1 LTILLGKRL
10 GPYEILSPLG
20 AGGMGEVYRARDT
33 KLSRDVAL
41 KVLPEAFVRDPDRMA
56 RFEREAKLLAS
67 LNHPNIAS
75 IYGLEDSDR
84 IRALVMELVEGPTLA
99 GRIKQG
105 AIAIDE
111 VLSVAKQICEALEYA
126 HERGIIHRDL
136 KPANIK
142 LTSND
147 KLGTNNVVK
156 ILDFG
161 LAKALEGDAASSDI
175 SDSPTFSGLATQSGI
190 ILGTAAY
197 MSPEQAKGKPVDR
210 RTDIW
215 AFGCVLYEMLTGR
228 MAFRGETATDILA
241 AVLKEEPDWS
251 RLPAATPPQV
261 RSLLHR
267 CLKKDAKQRL
277 QAIGDARIVLEEVLS
292 GAPQDTS
299 FGTIAQ
305 LSKPWRHW
313 LAWGVAAL
321 LFIILTP
328 IAFMHFGETH
338 SLAEPVRFQIPLPIG
353 ASSFSLS
360 PNGRLLAFTA
370 PGLDGRN
377 LIWIRALDA
386 LEARPLPGTE
396 DAFTPPVFWS
406 PDSRFIAFQTAGK
419 LKKVD
424 VSGGPPQTICEIQPL
439 VLGGAW
445 SKEDVII
452 FGTDADGPGIMQ
464 VPAAGGVATFL
475 TTNAGGDEVHV
486 FPSFLPD
493 GRHFVYLRAPENP
506 GILVG
511 SLNVKPEQQS
521 RQLLLATS
529 VMPVYAPSGDPTQ
542 GRLLFM
548 RESTLMAQ
556 SFDVRRLE
564 LVGEPVPVA
573 NQVGTVFLSASFST
587 SANDV
592 LAYRS
597 RSGTTATQ
605 LTWFDR
611 AGKVLGRVRG
621 SDAGSSIYTDV
632 ALSPDGTRVAATLFD
647 PSVPGQS
654 ETIWLL
660 ELARSVSARLTF
672 DVTPDM
678 APVWSPDGRRIAF
691 TGYRAG
697 GLGLYQKAS
706 SGAEKEEVLL
716 APTNSAK
723 LPNDWSRSG
732 RFLLYT
738 IQDPKT
744 NADLWVLPLTADGHP
759 SEAPAPFANTKFNEQ
774 QGQFSP
780 DGHWIAYVSDES
792 GRKEIHVQP
801 FPVPSGGGSK
811 IQISRDGGNQPRWRR
826 DGKEL
831 FYVSLDGK
839 MMAVDVGGGLE
850 FKAGVPKILF
860 HTPILND
867 DASLSVFHWDIT
879 ADGKRFLVDTVSSS
893 SEPLTVVLN
902 WSAGAKK

>member
-1 LTILLGKRL
+1 
-10 GPYEILSPLG
+10 
-20 AGGMGEVYRARDT
+20 
-33 KLSRDVAL
+33 
-41 KVLPEAFVRDPDRMA
+41 
-56 RFEREAKLLAS
+56 
-67 LNHPNIAS
+67 
-75 IYGLEDSDR
+75 
-84 IRALVMELVEGPTLA
+84 MELVEGPTLA
-99 GRIKQG
+99 GRIQQG

-142 LTSND
+142 LTSSD

-161 LAKALEGDAASSDI
+161 LAKALEGEAVPSDI
-175 SDSPTFSGLATQSGI
+175 GDSPTMTGMATQAGI

-228 MAFRGETATDILA
+228 MTFRGETATDILA

-251 RLPAATPPQV
+251 HLPAGTPPQI

-267 CLKKDAKQRL
+267 CLKKDGKQRL
-277 QAIGDARIVLEEVLS
+277 QAIGDARIVLEEVSS
-292 GAPQDTS
+292 GAPQDDPL
-299 FGTIAQ
+299 GAGAQ
-305 LSKPWRHW
+305 PAKPSRRWF
-313 LAWGVAAL
+313 AWGVAAL
-321 LFIILTP
+321 LSVTLIP
-328 IAFMHFGETH
+328 IAFLHFREKH

-353 ASSFSLS
+353 ARSFSLS

-370 PGLDGRN
+370 TGSDGRN

-419 LKKVD
+419 LKKINI
-424 VSGGPPQTICEIQPL
+424 SGGPPQTICEIQAL

-445 SKEDVII
+445 SREDVII
-452 FGTDADGPGIMQ
+452 FGTDGPGIMQ
-464 VPAAGGVATFL
+464 VPAAGGVATLL
-475 TTNAGGDEVHV
+475 TTIAGSDEIHV

-521 RQLLLATS
+521 RTPLLTTS
-529 VMPVYAPSGDPTQ
+529 VMPVYAPSTDPAL

-556 SFDVRRLE
+556 SFDVGRLE

-573 NQVGTVFLSASFST
+573 DRVGTVFLSASFSA

-592 LAYRS
+592 LAYRV
-597 RSGTTATQ
+597 RGGTTTTK

-611 AGKVLGRVRG
+611 TGKVLGRVRD
-621 SDAGSSIYTDV
+621 SDAGSYTYTDV
-632 ALSPDGTRVAATLFD
+632 ALSPDGSRVATTLYD

-654 ETIWLL
+654 EAIWLL

-672 DVTPDM
+672 DTSPDI

-691 TGYRAG
+691 MGYRAG
-697 GLGLYQKAS
+697 GLGLYQKAA

-716 APTNSAK
+716 PPTNSFK

-732 RFLLYT
+732 QFLLYNV
-738 IQDPKT
+738 QDPKS

-759 SEAPAPFANTKFNEQ
+759 SGAPTPFANTKFDEQ

-792 GRKEIHVQP
+792 GRPEIHVQP
-801 FPVPSGGGSK
+801 FPVTSGGGSK
-811 IQISRDGGNQPRWRR
+811 IQISRDGGNQPRWQR

-831 FYVSLDGK
+831 FYLSLDSK
-839 MMAVDVGGGLE
+839 MMAVDVGSGTE
-850 FKAGVPKILF
+850 FKAGVPKVLF
-860 HTPILND
+860 QAPILND
-867 DASLSVFHWDIT
+867 DAALNSLHWDVS

-893 SEPLTVVLN
+893 SEPLIVVLN
-902 WSAGAKK
+902 WSVRLKN

>member
-1 LTILLGKRL
+1 MAISLGKRL
-10 GPYEILSPLG
+10 GPYEILSAIG

-41 KVLPEAFVRDPDRMA
+41 KVLPEAFVRDPACMA

-75 IYGLEDSDR
+75 IYGLEDSDHT
-84 IRALVMELVEGPTLA
+84 RALVMELVEGPTLA
-99 GRIKQG
+99 DRIRQG
-105 AIAIDE
+105 ATPLDD

-126 HERGIIHRDL
+126 HERGVIHRDL

-142 LTSND
+142 LTTND
-147 KLGTNNVVK
+147 KLATSLVVK

-161 LAKALEGDAASSDI
+161 LAKALENDAASTDI
-175 SDSPTFSGLATQSGI
+175 SDSPTISMATQVGT

-197 MSPEQAKGKPVDR
+197 MSPEQAKGKAVDR
-210 RTDIW
+210 RTDVW

-228 MAFRGETATDILA
+228 VAFRGETVTDTLA

-251 RLPAATPPQV
+251 YIPIATQPQV

-267 CLKKDAKQRL
+267 CLKKDVRQRL

-292 GAPQDTS
+292 GVPQVDS
-299 FGTIAQ
+299 VGAIAH
-305 LSKPWRHW
+305 SAKPWRRW
-313 LAWGVAAL
+313 LAWGIVAL
-321 LFIILTP
+321 LFVTLTP
-328 IAFMHFGETH
+328 IAFFHFSETH
-338 SLAEPVRFQIPLPIG
+338 SVAEPVRFQISLPAGIRTF
-353 ASSFSLS
+353 ALS
-360 PNGRLLAFTA
+360 PNGRQLAFIA
-370 PGLDGRN
+370 PGSGGHN

-386 LEARPLPGTE
+386 LEARPLPNTE
-396 DAFTPPVFWS
+396 DVFAPPVFWS
-406 PDSRFIAFQTAGK
+406 PDSRFIAFQAGGK
-419 LKKVD
+419 LKKID
-424 VSGGPPQTICEIQPL
+424 ISGGPPQAICDTAATV

-445 SKEDVII
+445 NREDVII
-452 FGTDADGPGIMQ
+452 FGTEGPGIMQ
-464 VPAAGGVATFL
+464 VSAAGGVATLL
-475 TTNAGGDEVHV
+475 TTTGGNDVHV

-493 GRHFVYLRAPENP
+493 GRHFVYLRAPHNP
-506 GILVG
+506 GIFVG
-511 SLNVKPEQQS
+511 SLDDKPEQQS
-521 RQLLLATS
+521 PKQLLATPL
-529 VMPVYAPSGDPTQ
+529 MPVYAHTADPAL

-573 NQVGTVFLSASFST
+573 DQVGSLFLSGSFSA

-592 LAYRS
+592 LAYRK
-597 RSGTTATQ
+597 RSATTATE

-611 AGKVLGRVRG
+611 AGKVLGHIRG
-621 SDAGSSIYTDV
+621 SDAGTYTYTDL
-632 ALSPDGTRVAATLFD
+632 ALSPDGTRVAASRVDL
-647 PSVPGQS
+647 SAPGQS

-660 ELARSVSARLTF
+660 EFARSVSARLTF
-672 DVTPDM
+672 DFGPSTS
-678 APVWSPDGRRIAF
+678 PVWSPDSGRIAF
-691 TGYRAG
+691 EGHRARG
-697 GLGLYQKAS
+697 VGLYQKGS
-706 SGAEKEEVLL
+706 GGAEREEILIS
-716 APTNSAK
+716 PTTSDK
-723 LPNDWSRSG
+723 VPNDWSRSG

-744 NADLWVLPLTADGHP
+744 NADLWVLPLTSDGQP
-759 SEAPAPFANTKFNEQ
+759 SGTPTPFANTEFNEQ

-780 DGHWIAYVSDES
+780 DGRWIAYVSDES
-792 GRKEIHVQP
+792 GRPEIHVQP
-801 FPVPSGGGSK
+801 FPVSSGGGSK

-839 MMAVDVGGGLE
+839 IMAVDVSGERE
-850 FKAGVPKILF
+850 FKAGVPKFLF
-860 HTPILND
+860 QAPIYRD
-867 DASLSVFHWDIT
+867 DAALNSFHWDVT
-879 ADGKRFLVDTVSSS
+879 ADGKRFLVDTVAAS

-902 WSAGAKK
+902 WTAGVKK

>member
-1 LTILLGKRL
+1 MALTSGTRL

-33 KLSRDVAL
+33 KLSRNVAL

-75 IYGLEDSDR
+75 IYGLEDSDH

-99 GRIKQG
+99 GRIQQG
-105 AIAIDE
+105 AIIIDE

-147 KLGTNNVVK
+147 NLATNNVVK

-175 SDSPTFSGLATQSGI
+175 GDSPTFSGLATQSGI

-251 RLPAATPPQV
+251 HLPAATPPQV

-267 CLKKDAKQRL
+267 CLKKDVRQRL
-277 QAIGDARIVLEEVLS
+277 QAIGDARVVLEEVLT

-305 LSKPWRHW
+305 LAKPWRRW

-321 LFIILTP
+321 LFATLAP
-328 IAFMHFGETH
+328 IAFLHFGETH
-338 SLAEPVRFQIPLPIG
+338 SLAEPVRFQIPLPI
-353 ASSFSLS
+353 AARSFSLS
-360 PNGRLLAFTA
+360 PNGRLLTFTA

-406 PDSRFIAFQTAGK
+406 QDSRFIAFQTAGK
-419 LKKVD
+419 LKKID
-424 VSGGPPQTICEIQPL
+424 VSGGPPQTICEINAL

-445 SKEDVII
+445 SREDVII
-452 FGTDADGPGIMQ
+452 FGTDGPGIMQ
-464 VPAAGGVATFL
+464 VAAAGGVATLL
-475 TTNAGGDEVHV
+475 TTSAGLDEVHV
-486 FPSFLPD
+486 FPTFLPD

-521 RQLLLATS
+521 RTPLLATS
-529 VMPVYAPSGDPTQ
+529 VMPVYAPSADPAL

-556 SFDVRRLE
+556 SFSVRQLK

-573 NQVGTVFLSASFST
+573 DQVGSLFLSASFSA

-597 RSGTTATQ
+597 RSATTTTQ

-611 AGKVLGRVRG
+611 TGKVLGRVRDFG
-621 SDAGSSIYTDV
+621 AGSFTYADI

-660 ELARSVSARLTF
+660 ELTRSVSARLTF
-672 DVTPDM
+672 DVSPDGV
-678 APVWSPDGRRIAF
+678 PVWSPDGRRIAY
-691 TGYRAG
+691 TGFRAG
-697 GLGLYQKAS
+697 GVGLYQKAS

-716 APTNSAK
+716 PPTSASK

-732 RFLLYT
+732 QFLLYT

-744 NADLWVLPLTADGHP
+744 NADLWVLPLTVDGQP
-759 SEAPAPFANTKFNEQ
+759 SGAPAPFANTKFNEQ

-792 GRKEIHVQP
+792 GRTEIHVQP
-801 FPVPSGGGSK
+801 FPVPPGGGSK

-839 MMAVDVGGGLE
+839 MMAADVGGGLE
-850 FKAGVPKILF
+850 FKAGVPKVLF
-860 HTPILND
+860 QTPILND
-867 DASLSVFHWDIT
+867 DTSLSDFHWDVT
-879 ADGKRFLVDTVSSS
+879 ADGKRFLVDAVPSS
-893 SEPLTVVLN
+893 SEPLIVVLN

>member
-1 LTILLGKRL
+1 MALTSGTRL

-33 KLSRDVAL
+33 KLGRNVAL
-41 KVLPEAFVRDPDRMA
+41 KVLPEAFVQDPDRMA
-56 RFEREAKLLAS
+56 RFAREAKLLAS
-67 LNHPNIAS
+67 LNHPNIGS
-75 IYGLEDSDR
+75 IYGLEDSDHTH
-84 IRALVMELVEGPTLA
+84 ALVMELVEGPTLA
-99 GRIKQG
+99 DCIKQA
-105 AIAIDE
+105 AIANDE
-111 VLSVAKQICEALEYA
+111 VLSVAMQICEALEYA

-147 KLGTNNVVK
+147 TLATNNVVK

-161 LAKALEGDAASSDI
+161 LAKALEGEAASTGAG
-175 SDSPTFSGLATQSGI
+175 DSPTTSSLDTQSGT
-190 ILGTAAY
+190 ILGTAGY

-215 AFGCVLYEMLTGR
+215 AFGCVIYEMLTGR
-228 MAFRGETATDILA
+228 MAFRGETTTDTLA

-251 RLPAATPPQV
+251 CLPAATQPQV

-267 CLKKDAKQRL
+267 CLKKDVKQRL
-277 QAIGDARIVLEEVLS
+277 QAIGDARIVLEEALS
-292 GAPQDTS
+292 GTPQDES
-299 FGTIAQ
+299 FGAVAQ
-305 LSKPWRHW
+305 LVKPWRRW

-321 LFIILTP
+321 LFATLAP
-328 IAFMHFGETH
+328 IAFLHFGETH

-353 ASSFSLS
+353 VRSFSLS
-360 PNGRLLAFTA
+360 PNGRLLAFIA
-370 PGLDGRN
+370 PSLDGRN

-386 LEARPLPGTE
+386 LEARPLPSTE
-396 DAFTPPVFWS
+396 GAFTPPVFWS
-406 PDSRFIAFQTAGK
+406 PDSRFIAFQTGGK
-419 LKKVD
+419 LKKID
-424 VSGGPPQTICEIQPL
+424 ISGGPPQTICEIQAL

-445 SKEDVII
+445 NREDVII
-452 FGTDADGPGIMQ
+452 FGTDGAGIMQ
-464 VPAAGGVATFL
+464 VSAAGGVATLL
-475 TTNAGGDEVHV
+475 TTIGGANEIHV

-521 RQLLLATS
+521 PKPLLATS
-529 VMPVYAPSGDPTQ
+529 VMPVYAPSADPAL

-556 SFDVRRLE
+556 SFSVRQLK

-573 NQVGTVFLSASFST
+573 DQVGSLFLSASFSA

-592 LAYRS
+592 LAYRG
-597 RSGTTATQ
+597 RSGTTTTK

-611 AGKVLGRVRG
+611 AGRVLGRVQE
-621 SDAGSSIYTDV
+621 SDAGSHPYEDV
-632 ALSPDGTRVAATLFD
+632 ALSPDGTRVATTFFD

-654 ETIWLL
+654 DAIWLL

-672 DVTPDM
+672 DTSPDT

-691 TGYRAG
+691 MGYRAG
-697 GLGLYQKAS
+697 GVGLYQKAS

-716 APTNSAK
+716 SPTNSFK

-744 NADLWVLPLTADGHP
+744 NADLWVLPLTTDGQP
-759 SEAPAPFANTKFNEQ
+759 SEKPAPFANTKFNEQ

-792 GRKEIHVQP
+792 GRTEIHVQP

-811 IQISRDGGNQPRWRR
+811 IKISRDGGNQPRWRR

-831 FYVSLDGK
+831 FYLSLDGK

-850 FKAGVPKILF
+850 FKAGVPKVLF
-860 HTPILND
+860 QAPILND
-867 DASLSVFHWDIT
+867 DSALNYFHWDVT
-879 ADGKRFLVDTVSSS
+879 ADGKRFLVDTVPAS
-893 SEPLTVVLN
+893 SEPLIVVLN
-902 WSAGAKK
+902 WMAQAKK